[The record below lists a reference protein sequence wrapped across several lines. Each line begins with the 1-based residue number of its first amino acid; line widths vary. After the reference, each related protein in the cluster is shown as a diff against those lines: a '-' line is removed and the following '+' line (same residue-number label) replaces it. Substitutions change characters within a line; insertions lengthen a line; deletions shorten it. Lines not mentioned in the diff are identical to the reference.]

1 MNIVLGFRK
10 YTFIKVSVRHRQ
22 NVVFCTKNLISN
34 IYDAWVF
41 LKHSEGFQENTIGG
55 VSFVQEPEILL
66 KERLYHRC
74 FLFWD
79 IFENGWPLT
88 APSFLK
94 SLVWLFNWWFL
105 FSFLPWQFLSAVSFY
120 NATLML
126 KKVSANGP
134 VVTHSLQNKHVRE
147 FLGGSYSDHFQWFTQ
162 AKRTTGFQSWLT
174 AKIVY

>member
-79 IFENGWPLT
+79 IFENG
-88 APSFLK
+88 
-94 SLVWLFNWWFL
+94 
-105 FSFLPWQFLSAVSFY
+105 
-120 NATLML
+120 
-126 KKVSANGP
+126 
-134 VVTHSLQNKHVRE
+134 
-147 FLGGSYSDHFQWFTQ
+147 
-162 AKRTTGFQSWLT
+162 
-174 AKIVY
+174 